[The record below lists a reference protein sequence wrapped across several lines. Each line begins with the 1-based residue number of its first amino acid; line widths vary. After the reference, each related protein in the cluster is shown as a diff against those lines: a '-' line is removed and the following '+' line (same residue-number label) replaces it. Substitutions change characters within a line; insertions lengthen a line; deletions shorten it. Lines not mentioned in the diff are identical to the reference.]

1 MTRWAIVLCV
11 LGSVVSSLA
20 EPPQTQPVEARKL
33 TEEEKRVLIQQLG
46 QKPTT
51 QTTGA
56 PPTTMPAPE
65 EGLAVRVKLE
75 TSLGDILL
83 ELDGGRAP
91 ISTQNFIDYVKAG
104 FYDGLIFHRVM
115 SNFMIQGGGFL
126 PDMTEKKD
134 GLRPPI
140 RNEWQNGLKNVRGSI
155 AMARTPAPDSA
166 TAQFYI
172 NVVDNPALDQPR
184 GGAAY
189 AVFGRVVEGMDTV
202 DKIKDTPV
210 TEHPKLPMGK
220 VVPVEPV
227 LIKKAALVGTFDEA
241 ALTAKYGAAKKA
253 ADDAAAKAAEERE
266 RAAAERAKRL
276 DEFIAK
282 KEAELGKKFEATPS
296 GLKFV
301 VLKEGE
307 GTPPT
312 RTDMVKVHYVGTL
325 VDGSE
330 FDSSVRR
337 GEPARFRL
345 DQVISGWTE
354 GVSMMKPGEKRLFII
369 PPNLAYGPREIPG
382 IPANSTLIFEIELIE
397 VNPK

>member
-1 MTRWAIVLCV
+1 MTRWATLLCV
-11 LGSVVSSLA
+11 LGSVVVTLA
-20 EPPQTQPVEARKL
+20 EPPQTQPTEARKL
-33 TEEEKRVLIQQLG
+33 TEEEKRLLIQQLG
-46 QKPTT
+46 QRPPTQPTT
-51 QTTGA
+51 TA
-56 PPTTMPAPE
+56 PTTMPTPE

-75 TSLGDILL
+75 TSAGDILV

-91 ISTQNFIDYVKAG
+91 ISCKNFVDYVKAG

-115 SNFMIQGGGFL
+115 PNFMIQGGGFL

-140 RNEWQNGLKNVRGSI
+140 KNEWQNGLKNVRGSI
-155 AMARTPAPDSA
+155 AMARTQAPDSA

-172 NVVDNPALDQPR
+172 NVVDNPPLDMPR

-189 AVFGRVVEGMDTV
+189 AVFGRVVEGMETV
-202 DKIKDTPV
+202 DKIKDTPCS
-210 TEHPKLPMGK
+210 EHPKLPMGK

-227 LIKKAALVGTFDEA
+227 LIKKASLVGAFDEA
-241 ALTAKYGAAKKA
+241 KLTAKCEVAKKA
-253 ADDAAAKAAEERE
+253 ADEAAAKAAEERE
-266 RAAAERAKRL
+266 KAAAERAKQL

-282 KEAELGKKFEATPS
+282 KETELGKKFEATPS
-296 GLKFV
+296 GLKSV
-301 VLKEGE
+301 VLKEGD
-307 GTPPT
+307 GTPPA
-312 RTDMVKVHYVGTL
+312 RTDTVKVHYVGTL
-325 VDGSE
+325 VDGKE

-337 GEPARFRL
+337 GQPATFRL
-345 DQVISGWTE
+345 DQVIPGWTE

-382 IPANSTLIFEIELIE
+382 IPANSTLIFDVELIE